1 MTVLNIPRIFFMAP
15 TISSITI
22 MYNYHPLSKEEPEIR
37 VYEHIFEKSLKG
49 IFTDRV
55 DTASVLKLN
64 DFEVIGFWLKWLFR
78 FFFNT

>member
-1 MTVLNIPRIFFMAP
+1 
-15 TISSITI
+15 

-78 FFFNT
+78 FFSIHDLVKLSRIQTLK